1 MGILGR
7 KAVKHNPWFVF
18 TLWVILIAIGMLEA
32 WAILLQGKDYPK
44 WQYILFLM
52 GIICVGLCC
61 LYGMFVSAKRQNC
74 EKNRIN
80 QKNTKKMVETIVVK

>member
-44 WQYILFLM
+44 WQYVSCLI
-52 GIICVGLCC
+52 GIFFVGLCC
-61 LYGMFVSAKRQNC
+61 LYVTFTSAKRQNY
-74 EKNRIN
+74 ENKG
-80 QKNTKKMVETIVVK
+80 K